1 MRDRRSNFDITDSVQ
16 LTHADHTHR
25 AVHEIF
31 HNLFKQYNESALAQ
45 AFDDF
50 ERLFEG
56 DYPNY
61 LPCDTLYHDKQHTLD
76 VTLALA
82 RLIGGHERSS
92 AKDKRIG
99 AQRAVIAIIT
109 SLFHDSGYIR
119 QENDHN
125 HFNGAE
131 YSQTHVSR
139 SADFLKHYLYKI
151 KLGEYAQLSARL
163 VHYSGYE
170 IPLDT
175 IQLPDEQWRMS
186 GYLLGTADVI
196 SQMADRCYLEKCR
209 DRLYPEF
216 VLGGLVVEIDSQ
228 GKEKILYHS
237 GEDLLKKT
245 PDFFANDIDNRLNKV
260 LKQTYLYEKAY
271 FDGKSVY
278 IDELGRNQV
287 FLQKL
292 LDKNDFSLIKR
303 EAPENYGTRNFPG
316 LKNYLNQHP
325 FSQHSLNE
333 ENHV

>member
-1 MRDRRSNFDITDSVQ
+1 MRERRSNFDITDSVQ
-16 LTHADHTHR
+16 LTHADHVRH

-31 HNLFKQYNESALAQ
+31 HDLFKQYNESAVTQ

-82 RLIGGHERSS
+82 RLISGHERSS

-109 SLFHDSGYIR
+109 ALYHDSGYIR
-119 QENDHN
+119 QESDHE

-131 YSQTHVSR
+131 FSQSHVSR
-139 SADFLKHYLYKI
+139 GADFLKRYMHKI
-151 KLGEYAQLSARL
+151 NLGEYAQLSARL
-163 VHYSGYE
+163 VQYSGYD
-170 IPLDT
+170 IPPDT
-175 IQLPDEQWRMS
+175 IHLPDEQWRMS
-186 GYLLGTADVI
+186 GYLLGTADII

-216 VLGGLVVEIDSQ
+216 VLGGLAVEVDSQ
-228 GKEKILYHS
+228 GNETTLYHS

-245 PDFFANDIDNRLNKV
+245 PAFFANGIEDRLNKA
-260 LKQTYLYEKAY
+260 LKQTYLYEKAH
-271 FDGKSVY
+271 FDGEPVY
-278 IDELGRNQV
+278 INELGRNQA
-287 FLQKL
+287 FLKKVL
-292 LDKNDFSLIKR
+292 EKNNFNLIKR
-303 EAPENYGTRNFPG
+303 EAPENYGTRHFPG
-316 LKNYLNQHP
+316 LSTYLNQHP
-325 FSQHSLNE
+325 LSQHAPIKKKYI
-333 ENHV
+333 

>member
-1 MRDRRSNFDITDSVQ
+1 MRERRSNFDITDSVQ
-16 LTHADHTHR
+16 LTHGDHVRR

-31 HNLFKQYNESALAQ
+31 HDLFKQYNESALTQ

-76 VTLALA
+76 ATLALA
-82 RLIGGHERSS
+82 RLISGHERSNK
-92 AKDKRIG
+92 KDKRIG
-99 AQRAVIAIIT
+99 EQRAVIAIIT
-109 SLFHDSGYIR
+109 ALYHDSGYIR
-119 QENDHN
+119 PESDHE

-131 YSQTHVSR
+131 YSQIHVSR
-139 SADFLKHYLYKI
+139 SADFLKRYLHKI
-151 KLGEYAQLSARL
+151 NLGEYAQLSARL

-170 IPLDT
+170 MPLET

-186 GYLLGTADVI
+186 GYLLGTADII

-216 VLGGLVVEIDSQ
+216 VLGGLTVELDSQ
-228 GKEKILYHS
+228 GEETTLYHS

-245 PDFFANDIDNRLNKV
+245 PAFFADDIDDRLNIV
-260 LKQTYLYEKAY
+260 LKQAYLYEKTY
-271 FDGKSVY
+271 FDGELVY
-278 IDELGRNQV
+278 INELGRNQA
-287 FLQKL
+287 FLKKV

-303 EAPENYGTRNFPG
+303 EAPENYGTRHFPG
-316 LKNYLNQHP
+316 LNAYLNLHP
-325 FSQHSLNE
+325 QNLHSLTKKK
-333 ENHV
+333 HL